1 MKRPRTV
8 VNKVVL
14 DASAFLAV
22 ANREPGAD
30 RVYARLKES
39 VMSAVNA
46 AEVLQ
51 KLVQKGMSDKKAD
64 EYVRQFVKEIAD
76 FDYRQAMLVAAMVPK
91 TLPLGLSFAD
101 RACLALG
108 KLRGVAVLTGDQK
121 WAQLDLGIHIEQIR
135 ATANPI

>member
-1 MKRPRTV
+1 M

-22 ANREPGAD
+22 ANREPGAE
-30 RVYARLKES
+30 RVTPVLKQS

-51 KLVQKGMSDKKAD
+51 KLVLKGMSLEKAD
-64 EYVRQFVKEIAD
+64 ENLRQLVKEIVA
-76 FDYRQAMLVAAMVPK
+76 FDHEQAAIVASLVAL
-91 TLPLGLSFAD
+91 TLPKGLSLGD

-108 KLRGVAVLTGDQK
+108 KKLGGLVLTTDQIWETLEIGVK
-121 WAQLDLGIHIEQIR
+121 VEAIR
-135 ATANPI
+135 KSNYAS